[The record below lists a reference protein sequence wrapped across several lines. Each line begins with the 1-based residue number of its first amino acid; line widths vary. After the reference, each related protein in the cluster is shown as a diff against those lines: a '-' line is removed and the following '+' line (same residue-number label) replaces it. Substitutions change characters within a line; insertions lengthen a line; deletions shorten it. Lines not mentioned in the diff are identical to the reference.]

1 MRTREA
7 MATHPV
13 LPPRVSLGGSAM
25 PTKHLALAL
34 QAHALDWH
42 GFTGPYYW
50 VPAWSGPVSS
60 LPLPEDGSAF
70 PRTKPCQAQIREAA
84 Q

>member
-1 MRTREA
+1 
-7 MATHPV
+7 
-13 LPPRVSLGGSAM
+13 M

-50 VPAWSGPVSS
+50 VPS
-60 LPLPEDGSAF
+60 LVGAGVLTAVTRGRLGLPAN
-70 PRTKPCQAQIREAA
+70 KACQAQIREAA